1 MRRKF
6 IQYDLKFFIEF
17 FDFNVISRFLLG
29 EEVGNVLLPGNQIQ
43 ARRHTIPSSLRKLK
57 VCNCTKLAMP
67 GSLFLKAES
76 SPLRI
81 FRPWWKQASGEPA
94 HLSSV
99 CDQTSPQ
106 AKLRL
111 HFLLLIHTSKYSGK
125 ARNLVCFFKW
135 RMNRIVDFLIRSKD
149 IYYFKSNQEIPH
161 GGILESF

>member
-1 MRRKF
+1 MSYPVF
-6 IQYDLKFFIEF
+6 Y
-17 FDFNVISRFLLG
+17 LG
-29 EEVGNVLLPGNQIQ
+29 KRQGMYCSPGNQIQ

-67 GSLFLKAES
+67 RSLFPKAES
-76 SPLRI
+76 CPLRI

-111 HFLLLIHTSKYSGK
+111 RFLLLIHTSKYACK
-125 ARNLVCFFKW
+125 ARKLVCFLKW
-135 RMNRIVDFLIRSKD
+135 RMNRTVDFWIRSKD